1 MRKSSHAVRV
11 LVTVTVMASV
21 LSSPGCEGNADT
33 SEREW
38 EFVRPM
44 VAWGWVDDRP
54 VIFFS
59 WSGERESP
67 SGHFYTVGADGT
79 GLAVVP
85 PATAGTYDR
94 LPLVSPDGTRIAY
107 SATLGRGKARHFAI
121 VTADLD
127 GTDHVRVTQDDVGLY
142 APGWSP
148 DGTRLAFRAHY
159 DLQTVAAD
167 GSHVRTIAQGLAVRD
182 KPVWSPGGTR
192 LAVRASPVK
201 EYIGDEG
208 LYVVHADGSR
218 LDRVAESTGP
228 PQWSPDGR
236 RIAFARD
243 RSAGLRAL
251 HVLDL
256 DDGTATSVIPLGRFD
271 AFVWSP
277 DGSEILVGSYY
288 FADGQEVVS
297 ERGLFS
303 VSVDGEGRMRRVTPE
318 GAIQAL
324 AWSGDRTRLAVL
336 TDSSRQLANDIDALV
351 YTVAADGSDIRVLVR
366 AGPGGPLETGAE
378 GETTAAS
385 AGTRDPRAWLTFGA
399 VIVVGSIVM
408 GGSIWAALKRGSRS
422 RARGAAGRGE

>member
-336 TDSSRQLANDIDALV
+336 TDSSRQLTNDIDALV
-351 YTVAADGSDIRVLVR
+351 YTMDADGSDIRVLVR
-366 AGPGGPLETGAE
+366 AGPHGPLETGAE

-385 AGTRDPRAWLTFGA
+385 AGTRDPWAWLTFGA